1 MPPSRASKTTL
12 PSKDDV
18 RRFLQDSTGKIGRRE
33 LARAFGV
40 TGSQRA
46 ALNAIVRDLV
56 DEGLIEGGRGRRRKA
71 PTTEGLPS
79 VTVVEVVEIDVDGE
93 PYARPLGW
101 HGETEPPR
109 IIVVPDRRSPATPG
123 VGDRVLAR
131 LKKVDGEYQAHVM
144 RFVGTGPSQVL
155 GVYRLVGGQ
164 GRLQPTDRKLK
175 HEFVVAGVDSAGASP
190 GELVLADVLSGRRIG
205 LKRARVTERLGHL
218 GESRSF
224 SLISLHTHGIP
235 TVFSAAALAEANA
248 ATLPA
253 RGARADL
260 THLPLVTIDPDDAR
274 DFDDAVWA
282 AADDDPTNA
291 GGWHIVVAI
300 ADVAHFVRPASAL
313 DNAARER
320 GNSVY
325 FPDRVVPMLPE
336 ALSSELCSLKPGVRR
351 PCLAVH
357 MWFDSEGRRT
367 RHRFERATMRSAARL
382 TYGQA
387 QSARDGRADEATG
400 PLADSVIAPLFDA
413 YVALQRERMRRKPL
427 DIAMPEFDIR
437 IDDASAILGVTQKP
451 RHDSHR
457 LIEEFMIQANVAAAE
472 SLTKSAAPG
481 LYRVHDAPH
490 PEKVNALRDLL
501 KGLGYTL
508 AKGQVLRPAHFNQIL
523 AKAAGTPHLRLLNE
537 VVLRCQAQ
545 ALYSPAD
552 IGHFGLNLRRYTHFT
567 SPIRRYAD
575 LVAHRALITSLGL
588 GEGGLDP
595 TREEDYETLGEHIS
609 VAERRAMAAER
620 DAVSRFM
627 SAYMTDRIGAQFA
640 GRISGVA
647 RFGLFVALDE
657 TGAEGIVPMRSLGD
671 DYYHHDEAR
680 HALVGRAS
688 KRVYRLGDRVE
699 VRLHDADPVTDSLVF
714 ELLGDAGFDPPPAR
728 KQRKPGAAKRAQR
741 SRWSPRL

>member
-400 PLADSVIAPLFDA
+400 L
-413 YVALQRERMRRKPL
+413 
-427 DIAMPEFDIR
+427 
-437 IDDASAILGVTQKP
+437 
-451 RHDSHR
+451 
-457 LIEEFMIQANVAAAE
+457 
-472 SLTKSAAPG
+472 
-481 LYRVHDAPH
+481 
-490 PEKVNALRDLL
+490 
-501 KGLGYTL
+501 
-508 AKGQVLRPAHFNQIL
+508 
-523 AKAAGTPHLRLLNE
+523 
-537 VVLRCQAQ
+537 
-545 ALYSPAD
+545 
-552 IGHFGLNLRRYTHFT
+552 
-567 SPIRRYAD
+567 SPIR
-575 LVAHRALITSLGL
+575 
-588 GEGGLDP
+588 
-595 TREEDYETLGEHIS
+595 
-609 VAERRAMAAER
+609 
-620 DAVSRFM
+620 
-627 SAYMTDRIGAQFA
+627 
-640 GRISGVA
+640 
-647 RFGLFVALDE
+647 
-657 TGAEGIVPMRSLGD
+657 
-671 DYYHHDEAR
+671 
-680 HALVGRAS
+680 
-688 KRVYRLGDRVE
+688 
-699 VRLHDADPVTDSLVF
+699 
-714 ELLGDAGFDPPPAR
+714 
-728 KQRKPGAAKRAQR
+728 
-741 SRWSPRL
+741 